1 MSNMPPD
8 PDASDSREDGAPTK
22 EACAKLYQE
31 VGLLHDQVTIS
42 VGTAPGLVDS

>member
-1 MSNMPPD
+1 MPPD

-31 VGLLHDQVTIS
+31 VGLLHTIR
-42 VGTAPGLVDS
+42 

>member
-31 VGLLHDQVTIS
+31 VGLLPRSGDNFGH
-42 VGTAPGLVDS
+42 AA